1 LKRLAE
7 NLMPDTPDA
16 KGHSDPRQRLLSV
29 AEEVFAQK
37 GYDGASVREICSL
50 AGMNVAAVNYHFG
63 DKEKLYIEAVK
74 FAHQCSMDQE
84 ENALPPSHLAPRE
97 KLRHF
102 IAMMV
107 RSMHGPVRPSALQL
121 LMRELTSPSIAAKTV
136 VEEFIQP
143 LAFGL
148 RAIIWELFP
157 HLPEPQCMMIGFS
170 IVGQCL
176 YYRQN
181 RRVSMLIFGEEP
193 FNSLNVDV
201 VAEHIIRFSLAA
213 LGLGEPY
220 RDPKENS

>member
-1 LKRLAE
+1 
-7 NLMPDTPDA
+7 MPDTHDA
-16 KGHSDPRQRLLSV
+16 KGHSDPRRRLLTV
-29 AEEVFAQK
+29 AEEIFAQK

-74 FAHQCSMDQE
+74 FAHQCSMDQGPTG
-84 ENALPPSHLAPRE
+84 LPPASLPPRE
-97 KLRHF
+97 KLRYF
-102 IAMMV
+102 IATMV

-121 LMRELTSPSIAAKTV
+121 LMRELTSPSIAAQTV
-136 VEEFIQP
+136 VNEFIQP

-148 RAIIWELFP
+148 RSIIWELFP

-181 RRVSMLIFGEEP
+181 RQVSLLIFGDEP
-193 FNSLNVDV
+193 FSSLDVNVV
-201 VAEHIIRFSLAA
+201 SEHIIRFSMAA

-220 RDPKENS
+220 RDLKENS